1 MNKRVI
7 GDLILTTVG
16 IIASVALVY
25 TLAADN
31 VKYKEHNDELKKQN
45 VELIKT
51 KNMYAGLNDRQKE
64 IILEYKR
71 LSGID
76 VTTVTKN
83 LDNNR
88 KAKELEEKVKEIL
101 EGWE

>member
-1 MNKRVI
+1 MKDNLIVSLVI
-7 GDLILTTVG
+7 AGLIG
-16 IIASVALVY
+16 FSVASFM
-25 TLAADN
+25 DN
-31 VKYKEHNDELKKQN
+31 REKSSKLDELKKQN

-51 KNMYAGLNDRQKE
+51 KNMYAGLNDRQKD

-71 LSGID
+71 LSGIE

-83 LDNNR
+83 LDNAK
-88 KAKELEEKVKEIL
+88 KAKELEEKVKDIL

>member
-1 MNKRVI
+1 MKDNVFMSLIVAGLI
-7 GDLILTTVG
+7 GFSV
-16 IIASVALVY
+16 ASVMSI
-25 TLAADN
+25 N
-31 VKYKEHNDELKKQN
+31 EKSSKIDELKKQN

-51 KNMYAGLNDRQKE
+51 KNMYAGLNDRQKD

-71 LSGID
+71 LSGIE

-83 LDNNR
+83 LDNNQ
-88 KAKELEEKVKEIL
+88 KAKELEEKVKDIL

>member
-1 MNKRVI
+1 MKDNLIVSLVI
-7 GDLILTTVG
+7 ALLIGFSGFSV
-16 IIASVALVY
+16 ASVID
-25 TLAADN
+25 TRE
-31 VKYKEHNDELKKQN
+31 KSGKIDELKKQN

-51 KNMYAGLNDRQKE
+51 KNMYAGLNDRQKA

-71 LSGID
+71 LSGIE

-83 LDNNR
+83 LDNA
-88 KAKELEEKVKEIL
+88 KKTKELEEKVKDIL

>member
-1 MNKRVI
+1 MKDNLIVSLVI
-7 GDLILTTVG
+7 AGLIG
-16 IIASVALVY
+16 FGFGFASFMDSREKSSKL
-25 TLAADN
+25 
-31 VKYKEHNDELKKQN
+31 DELKKQN

-51 KNMYAGLNDRQKE
+51 KNMYAGLNDRQKD

-71 LSGID
+71 LSGIE

-83 LDNNR
+83 LDNNQ
-88 KAKELEEKVKEIL
+88 KAKELEEKVKDIL

>member
-1 MNKRVI
+1 MKDNLFMNLGIAMLI
-7 GDLILTTVG
+7 GFSF
-16 IIASVALVY
+16 ASFM
-25 TLAADN
+25 DN
-31 VKYKEHNDELKKQN
+31 REKSSKIDELKKQN

-51 KNMYAGLNDRQKE
+51 KNMYAGLNDRQKD

-71 LSGID
+71 LSGIE

-83 LDNNR
+83 LDNNQ
-88 KAKELEEKVKEIL
+88 KAKELEEKVKDIL

>member
-1 MNKRVI
+1 MKDNLIVSLVI
-7 GDLILTTVG
+7 VGLIGV
-16 IIASVALVY
+16 SVALFM
-25 TLAADN
+25 DN
-31 VKYKEHNDELKKQN
+31 CEKSSKLDELKKQN

-51 KNMYAGLNDRQKE
+51 KNMYAGLNDRQKA

-71 LSGID
+71 LSGIE

-83 LDNNR
+83 LDNAK
-88 KAKELEEKVKEIL
+88 KAKELEEKVKDIL

>member
-1 MNKRVI
+1 MKDNLIVTLVI
-7 GDLILTTVG
+7 AGLIGFSV
-16 IIASVALVY
+16 ASVID
-25 TLAADN
+25 TRE
-31 VKYKEHNDELKKQN
+31 KSGKIDELKKQN

-51 KNMYAGLNDRQKE
+51 KNMYAGLNDRQKA

-71 LSGID
+71 LSGIE

-83 LDNNR
+83 LDNAK
-88 KAKELEEKVKEIL
+88 KAKELEEKVKDIL

>member
-1 MNKRVI
+1 MKNNVFMNLVI
-7 GDLILTTVG
+7 VGLIG
-16 IIASVALVY
+16 FGFASFM
-25 TLAADN
+25 DN
-31 VKYKEHNDELKKQN
+31 REKNSKIDELKKQN

-76 VTTVTKN
+76 VTTVTNN
-83 LDNNR
+83 LDNNQR
-88 KAKELEEKVKEIL
+88 AKELEEKVKEIL

>member
-1 MNKRVI
+1 MKDNLIVSLVI
-7 GDLILTTVG
+7 AGLIG
-16 IIASVALVY
+16 FSVASFM
-25 TLAADN
+25 DN
-31 VKYKEHNDELKKQN
+31 REKSSKLDELKKQN

-51 KNMYAGLNDRQKE
+51 KNMYAGLNDRQKD

-71 LSGID
+71 LSGIE

-83 LDNNR
+83 LDNTK
-88 KAKELEEKVKEIL
+88 KAKELEEKVKDIL

>member
-1 MNKRVI
+1 MKDNLFMNLGIAVLI
-7 GDLILTTVG
+7 GF
-16 IIASVALVY
+16 SFALFM
-25 TLAADN
+25 DN
-31 VKYKEHNDELKKQN
+31 REKSSKIDELKKQN

-51 KNMYAGLNDRQKE
+51 KNMYAGLNDRQKD

-71 LSGID
+71 LSGIE

-83 LDNNR
+83 LDNNQ
-88 KAKELEEKVKEIL
+88 KAKELEEKVKDIL

>member
-1 MNKRVI
+1 MKNNFVATLVI
-7 GDLILTTVG
+7 TGLIGFIVPTVMH
-16 IIASVALVY
+16 SSEKSSKL
-25 TLAADN
+25 
-31 VKYKEHNDELKKQN
+31 DELKKQN

-51 KNMYAGLNDRQKE
+51 KNMYAGLNDRQKD

-71 LSGID
+71 LSGIE

-83 LDNNR
+83 LDNTK
-88 KAKELEEKVKEIL
+88 KAKELEEKVKDIL

>member
-1 MNKRVI
+1 MKDNVFMSLIVAGLI
-7 GDLILTTVG
+7 GFSV
-16 IIASVALVY
+16 ASVMSI
-25 TLAADN
+25 N
-31 VKYKEHNDELKKQN
+31 EKSSKIDELKKQN

-51 KNMYAGLNDRQKE
+51 KNMYAGLNDRQKD

-71 LSGID
+71 LSGIE

-83 LDNNR
+83 LDNAK
-88 KAKELEEKVKEIL
+88 KAKELEEKVKDIL

>member
-1 MNKRVI
+1 MKDNLIVSLVI
-7 GDLILTTVG
+7 VGLIG
-16 IIASVALVY
+16 FSVASFM
-25 TLAADN
+25 DN
-31 VKYKEHNDELKKQN
+31 REKSSKIDELKKQN

-51 KNMYAGLNDRQKE
+51 KNMYAGLNDRQKD

-71 LSGID
+71 LSGIE

-83 LDNNR
+83 LDNAK
-88 KAKELEEKVKEIL
+88 KAKELEEKVKDIL

>member
-1 MNKRVI
+1 MK
-7 GDLILTTVG
+7 
-16 IIASVALVY
+16 
-25 TLAADN
+25 DN
-31 VKYKEHNDELKKQN
+31 VFMTLVIAGLIGFGFASFMDSREKSTKLDELKKQN

-51 KNMYAGLNDRQKE
+51 KNMYAGLNDRQKD

-71 LSGID
+71 LSGIE

-83 LDNNR
+83 LDNNQ
-88 KAKELEEKVKEIL
+88 KAKELEEKVKDIL

>member
-1 MNKRVI
+1 MKDNLIVSLVI
-7 GDLILTTVG
+7 AMLIG
-16 IIASVALVY
+16 FSVASFM
-25 TLAADN
+25 DN
-31 VKYKEHNDELKKQN
+31 REKSSKIDELKKQN

-51 KNMYAGLNDRQKE
+51 KNMYAGLNDRQKD

-71 LSGID
+71 LSGIE

-83 LDNNR
+83 LDNNQ
-88 KAKELEEKVKEIL
+88 KAKELEEKVKDIL

>member
-1 MNKRVI
+1 MKDNLIVSLVI
-7 GDLILTTVG
+7 AGLIG
-16 IIASVALVY
+16 FSVASFM
-25 TLAADN
+25 DN
-31 VKYKEHNDELKKQN
+31 REKSSKLDELKKQN

-51 KNMYAGLNDRQKE
+51 KNMYAGLNDRQKA

-71 LSGID
+71 LSGIE

-83 LDNNR
+83 LDNAK
-88 KAKELEEKVKEIL
+88 KAKELEEKVKDIL

>member
-1 MNKRVI
+1 MKNNLIVSLVI
-7 GDLILTTVG
+7 PALLGFSF
-16 IIASVALVY
+16 ASVMA
-25 TLAADN
+25 N
-31 VKYKEHNDELKKQN
+31 SEKSSKIDELKKQN

-51 KNMYAGLNDRQKE
+51 KNMYAGLNDRQKD

-71 LSGID
+71 LSGIE

-83 LDNNR
+83 LDNAK
-88 KAKELEEKVKEIL
+88 KAKELEEKLKDIL

>member
-16 IIASVALVY
+16 IIASVALVC
-25 TLAADN
+25 TLAFDN

-51 KNMYAGLNDRQKE
+51 KNMYAGLTDRQKE

-83 LDNNR
+83 LDNNQ

>member
-1 MNKRVI
+1 MKDNLIVTVVI
-7 GDLILTTVG
+7 AGLIGFSV
-16 IIASVALVY
+16 ASVMD
-25 TLAADN
+25 TRE
-31 VKYKEHNDELKKQN
+31 KSGKIDELKKQN

-51 KNMYAGLNDRQKE
+51 KNMYAGLNDRQKA

-71 LSGID
+71 LSGIE

-83 LDNNR
+83 LDNAK
-88 KAKELEEKVKEIL
+88 KAKELEEKVKDIL

>member
-1 MNKRVI
+1 MKDNLIVSLVI
-7 GDLILTTVG
+7 AGLIG
-16 IIASVALVY
+16 FSVASFM
-25 TLAADN
+25 DN
-31 VKYKEHNDELKKQN
+31 REKSSKLDELKKQN

-51 KNMYAGLNDRQKE
+51 KNMYAGLNDRQKD

-71 LSGID
+71 LSGIE

-83 LDNNR
+83 LDNNQ
-88 KAKELEEKVKEIL
+88 KAKELEEKVKDIL

>member
-1 MNKRVI
+1 MKDNVFMSLIVAGLI
-7 GDLILTTVG
+7 GFSV
-16 IIASVALVY
+16 ASVMSI
-25 TLAADN
+25 N
-31 VKYKEHNDELKKQN
+31 EKSSKIDELKKQN

-51 KNMYAGLNDRQKE
+51 KNMYAGLNDRQKD

-71 LSGID
+71 LSGIE

-83 LDNNR
+83 LDNTQ
-88 KAKELEEKVKEIL
+88 KAKELEEKVKDIL

>member
-1 MNKRVI
+1 MKDNLIVSLVI
-7 GDLILTTVG
+7 AGLIG
-16 IIASVALVY
+16 FSVASFM
-25 TLAADN
+25 DN
-31 VKYKEHNDELKKQN
+31 RKKSSKIDELKKQN

-51 KNMYAGLNDRQKE
+51 KNMYAGLNDRQKD

-71 LSGID
+71 LSGIE

-83 LDNNR
+83 LDNNQ
-88 KAKELEEKVKEIL
+88 KAKELEEKVKDIL

>member
-1 MNKRVI
+1 MKDNLIVTLVI
-7 GDLILTTVG
+7 AGLIG
-16 IIASVALVY
+16 FSVASFMDSREKSSKL
-25 TLAADN
+25 
-31 VKYKEHNDELKKQN
+31 DELKKQN

-51 KNMYAGLNDRQKE
+51 KNMYAGLNDRQKD

-71 LSGID
+71 LSGIE

-83 LDNNR
+83 LDNTK
-88 KAKELEEKVKEIL
+88 KAKELEEKVKDIL

>member
-1 MNKRVI
+1 MKDNLIVTLVI
-7 GDLILTTVG
+7 TGLFG
-16 IIASVALVY
+16 FSVALFMD
-25 TLAADN
+25 TRE
-31 VKYKEHNDELKKQN
+31 KSGKIDELKKQN

-51 KNMYAGLNDRQKE
+51 KNMYAGLNDRQKA

-71 LSGID
+71 LSGIE

-83 LDNNR
+83 LDNAK
-88 KAKELEEKVKEIL
+88 KAKELEEKVKDIL

>member
-1 MNKRVI
+1 MKNNLISGLVI
-7 GDLILTTVG
+7 SLLLGFGVSTMVNLSDKNSKI
-16 IIASVALVY
+16 
-25 TLAADN
+25 N
-31 VKYKEHNDELKKQN
+31 ELKKQN

-83 LDNNR
+83 LDNNQ

>member
-1 MNKRVI
+1 MK
-7 GDLILTTVG
+7 
-16 IIASVALVY
+16 
-25 TLAADN
+25 DN
-31 VKYKEHNDELKKQN
+31 VFMTLVIAGLIGFGFASFMDSREKSSKLDELKKQN

-51 KNMYAGLNDRQKE
+51 KNMYAGLNDRQKD

-71 LSGID
+71 LSGIE

-83 LDNNR
+83 LDNNQ
-88 KAKELEEKVKEIL
+88 KAKELEEKVKDIL

>member
-1 MNKRVI
+1 MKDNLIVSLVI
-7 GDLILTTVG
+7 AGLIGFSV
-16 IIASVALVY
+16 ASVMD
-25 TLAADN
+25 TRE
-31 VKYKEHNDELKKQN
+31 KSGKIDELKKQN

-51 KNMYAGLNDRQKE
+51 KNMYAGLNDRQKA

-71 LSGID
+71 LSGIE

-83 LDNNR
+83 LDNAK
-88 KAKELEEKVKEIL
+88 KAKELEEKIKDIL

>member
-1 MNKRVI
+1 MKDNLIVSLVI
-7 GDLILTTVG
+7 AGLIG
-16 IIASVALVY
+16 FSVASFM
-25 TLAADN
+25 DN
-31 VKYKEHNDELKKQN
+31 REKSSKIDELKKQN

-51 KNMYAGLNDRQKE
+51 KNMYAGLNDRQKD

-71 LSGID
+71 LSGIE

-83 LDNNR
+83 LDNNQ
-88 KAKELEEKVKEIL
+88 KAKELEEKVKDIL

>member
-16 IIASVALVY
+16 IIATMALVY
-25 TLAADN
+25 TLAVDN

-83 LDNNR
+83 LDNNQ

>member
-1 MNKRVI
+1 MKNNLIVSLVI
-7 GDLILTTVG
+7 PALLGFSF
-16 IIASVALVY
+16 ASVMA
-25 TLAADN
+25 N
-31 VKYKEHNDELKKQN
+31 SEKSSKIDELKKQN

-51 KNMYAGLNDRQKE
+51 KNMYAGLNDRQKD

-71 LSGID
+71 LSGIE

-83 LDNNR
+83 LDNAK
-88 KAKELEEKVKEIL
+88 KAKELEEKVNDIL